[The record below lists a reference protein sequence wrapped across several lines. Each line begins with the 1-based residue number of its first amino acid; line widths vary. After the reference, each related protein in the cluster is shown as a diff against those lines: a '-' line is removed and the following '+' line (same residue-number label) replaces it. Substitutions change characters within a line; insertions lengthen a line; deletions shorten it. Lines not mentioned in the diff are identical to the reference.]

1 MSIVWVSG
9 VCFLVDWTDVHG
21 TGRTQVSNCNIQQP
35 YGLYTIEPASP
46 TSLES
51 IRLVTLRIKLDTNV
65 SDGEWAH
72 EAGGGGEWLFVV
84 CLFCFFWFRFWSILL
99 YGSLWLCFIYEER
112 FKIFGLR
119 DVRWFWKSYWREDSW
134 GMMMVCSEGL
144 SIIRV

>member
-1 MSIVWVSG
+1 MWVSG

-72 EAGGGGEWLFVV
+72 EAGGGGEWLFIV
-84 CLFCFFWFRFWSILL
+84 CLFCFSDFASDQFCCMEVCDFVLFMKKDL
-99 YGSLWLCFIYEER
+99 
-112 FKIFGLR
+112 
-119 DVRWFWKSYWREDSW
+119 KS
-134 GMMMVCSEGL
+134 MV
-144 SIIRV
+144 